1 MVAPVPQTGDS
12 VPVVLDNILINVQ
25 NCEKPIPNPK
35 GRHCALNV
43 LDIFKDA
50 RIDPDATVKSIV
62 LPSVMSD
69 IFPPTCYKTGGNY
82 SVTKLHQE
90 EDYYMND
97 KAITGAELR
106 IAALSKKALNDTV
119 LNNVIDAYINSEIKS
134 RIPDFISG
142 SIPETY
148 KYALNDAAITPN
160 DFRPGIQEI
169 ETPGSYIDPGG
180 RKIGDYTWPLDNQEL
195 KIDLTNFG
203 FENIIFSS
211 KFFFNAGDPTRYCS
225 INLKKGGTVLMNV
238 VVDRTGAIVDPLD
251 TPNPQQYF
259 LGNNIKNTFLNNPR
273 SDKTTAINFV
283 LGKELGDT
291 LQVIIGYIMMKANPR
306 EYNETKLA
314 AFTGDIPFACRCMM
328 LNLPVLLRRLK
339 YNSKNSVLRHY
350 SFFTPLNLNPE
361 EKLIMINNAKIDDI
375 IKHNVGVRFRII
387 RFIAEPNIEDY
398 IGDTRK
404 VKPQEIKDIIT
415 LLLNEIIAYIEYI
428 NAHLVPQR
436 GSPIYDINVYEGY
449 RAFDVCSVI
458 KKKTKL
464 NPLLTRLMDNI
475 SDPIS
480 GTISDPI
487 TKILEGNNCRTT
499 GEYYKKI
506 HKIVQ
511 EEAKERNNAARDAR
525 RQNFPGGSK
534 HSGAPER
541 NLDNPRRTLYQ
552 PIASKSL
559 PKKRVLPRTP
569 LGTSAKTSSLQQ
581 IRYNVD
587 KAEEYSYYIVDILFN
602 YYKYVGGTI
611 IGSDFF
617 GLVTQYI
624 LETGLPTLSE
634 FEQIYDNFKNVEFD
648 HLPNIGKDYNYDS
661 GDIFETN
668 TIELRE
674 QMYNF
679 LLQSDF
685 FETYLNTIYAA
696 EAPPPP
702 IVDDSRSNNSS
713 TTSMTGRLSRHS
725 LSKNSTRALPSFRP
739 SLSKNSTRALPSF
752 RPYLQDIPEG
762 AEGGR
767 KERKHKTRKHKT
779 RKHKTRKH
787 KTRKHKTRKHKTRK
801 NRK

>member
-1 MVAPVPQTGDS
+1 MAAPVPQIGDP
-12 VPVVLDNILINVQ
+12 VPVFLDTILINVQ

-50 RIDPDATVKSIV
+50 RIDPDATGSN
-62 LPSVMSD
+62 LLNEAMLD
-69 IFPPTCYKTGGNY
+69 IFPHPSTCYKTGDNY
-82 SVTKLHQE
+82 SVNKLHQE
-90 EDYYMND
+90 EQIYMND
-97 KAITGAELR
+97 KAITGDELR

-119 LNNVIDAYINSEIKS
+119 LNNEIDTYIKS
-134 RIPDFISG
+134 EFKDRIPDFISG

-148 KYALNDAAITPN
+148 EYALNDAAITPN

-180 RKIGDYTWPLDNQEL
+180 RKIGDYTWPQDNQEL

-203 FENIIFSS
+203 FENIIFYST
-211 KFFFNAGDPTRYCS
+211 FFFNAGDQTRYCR
-225 INLKKGGTVLMNV
+225 IILKKGETVLMNV
-238 VVDRTGAIVDPLD
+238 VVNRTGEIVYPPN
-251 TPNPQQYF
+251 TPTHQQYF
-259 LGNNIKNTFLNNPR
+259 LGNNIKNKFLTTR
-273 SDKTTAINFV
+273 SDKANAINFV

-291 LQVIIGYIMMKANPR
+291 LQVIIGYIMMKANPM
-306 EYNETKLA
+306 EYNEKTLA

-350 SFFTPLNLNPE
+350 SFFTPLNLRPE

-375 IKHNVGVRFRII
+375 IKHNVGVIFRIR
-387 RFIAEPNIEDY
+387 RFNAEPNIEDY

-404 VKPQEIKDIIT
+404 VKPEAIKDRIT
-415 LLLNEIIAYIEYI
+415 LLLNDIIEYIEYI
-428 NAHLVPQR
+428 NAHLVQQR
-436 GSPIYDINVYEGY
+436 GSHIYDINVYEGY

-480 GTISDPI
+480 GTISGTISDPI
-487 TKILEGNNCRTT
+487 TKILAGNNCRTT

-506 HKIVQ
+506 HKIVH
-511 EEAKERNNAARDAR
+511 EETKERNNAARDAR
-525 RQNFPGGSK
+525 RLNIPGGSK
-534 HSGAPER
+534 YSDASQRTPGALHS
-541 NLDNPRRTLYQ
+541 TLG
-552 PIASKSL
+552 ASKRTSSASH
-559 PKKRVLPRTP
+559 RTPRT
-569 LGTSAKTSSLQQ
+569 SARPSLKQ
-581 IRYNVD
+581 IRYNVY

-602 YYKYVGGTI
+602 YYKYVRGTI

-617 GLVTQYI
+617 GLVTQSI
-624 LETGLPTLSE
+624 LETGLLTLSD

-648 HLPNIGKDYNYDS
+648 LLPNIGKDDNYDSGYNYDS

-668 TIELRE
+668 TNELRK

-685 FETYLNTIYAA
+685 FETYLNTIYTA

-702 IVDDSRSNNSS
+702 IVVGSRSNKSS
-713 TTSMTGRLSRHS
+713 IKSMKALLGRHS
-725 LSKNSTRALPSFRP
+725 LSKNSTRALPPF
-739 SLSKNSTRALPSF
+739 LSTV
-752 RPYLQDIPEG
+752 Y
-762 AEGGR
+762 EGGR

-787 KTRKHKTRKHKTRK
+787 KTRKHKTRKHKPRKHKTRKHKTRK